1 VDGQNPEDKD
11 KGCHPGVEQQ
21 LSAAGSPSFTL
32 FGGAEVRTFAA
43 VPRYYLINKPYGC
56 LSQFTREADH
66 HQVLGDLYDFPP
78 DVYPV
83 GRLDRDSEGLLILT
97 DDKKLNAALLH
108 PTRKQVKTYWVRVEG
123 TPTGDALGKL
133 AAGISIRIKKKVHH
147 CAPVEVR
154 VLSDSETMAIP
165 ERDPPVRYRKSV
177 PDAWLELRLTEGKNR
192 QVRRMCAAVG
202 LPVLRLIRVGINEL
216 SLADLGNNR
225 VHEAEYRWLMPKL
238 GLRQ

>member
-1 VDGQNPEDKD
+1 M
-11 KGCHPGVEQQ
+11 EQRPPF
-21 LSAAGSPSFTL
+21 AGSPCFTL
-32 FGGAEVRTFAA
+32 IGEAELRTLAA

-66 HQVLGDLYDFPP
+66 HQVLGDLYDFPAE
-78 DVYPV
+78 VYPV

-108 PTRKQVKTYWVRVEG
+108 PSRKQEKTYWVRVEG
-123 TPTGDALGKL
+123 TPTAEALEKL
-133 AAGISIRIKKKVHH
+133 AAGVRIRIKKQIHH
-147 CAPVEVR
+147 CAPVGVR
-154 VLSDSETMAIP
+154 VLPGTETGGIP
-165 ERDPPVRYRKSV
+165 EREPPVRYRKSV

-216 SLADLGNNR
+216 SLEDLSNNQ
-225 VHEAEYRWLMPKL
+225 VCEVEYRWLMPKL
-238 GLRQ
+238 GLRG